1 MWKGIPASVGYFNI
15 FGSKCYI
22 KVNDDNLRK
31 FNSRSDEGIFLGY
44 STSKKAYK
52 CYNKRLRRIVESI
65 DVKVDEELPKYSKDL
80 SEIEVEDTVN
90 QEAKSVKDEAEN

>member
-1 MWKGIPASVGYFNI
+1 MWKGRPASVGYFKV

-22 KVNDDNLRK
+22 KVNDDNLGK

-44 STSKKAYK
+44 STSNKAYK

-65 DVKVDEELPKYSKDL
+65 DVKVDEELPK
-80 SEIEVEDTVN
+80 
-90 QEAKSVKDEAEN
+90 

>member
-31 FNSRSDEGIFLGY
+31 FNSRSDEGIFLRY
-44 STSKKAYK
+44 STNNKAYK
-52 CYNKRLRRIVESI
+52 CYNKRPRSIIERI
-65 DVKVDEELPKYSKDL
+65 DVKVDEELPKYSKEL
-80 SEIEVEDTVN
+80 SEIEAQDTVN
-90 QEAKSVKDEAEN
+90 QEEESVKDEA